1 MLVEAFRY
9 PLGDRTARDA
19 FVASTGLVILGLV
32 LLRVGAALWPDVLA
46 VVPVAAVVVP
56 ASLFAGYLGRVLR
69 ADPSRAS
76 APSFVWSR
84 QTLRVGVRVL
94 AVVGAYL
101 VPAGVAL
108 LLTAFVLLSGG
119 SGALLTLAPTGALL
133 LTVVSSY
140 LLPAAVAAAVRHG
153 LRAGFSRSRFAGLAS
168 GSYFFAWTVAV
179 SVVVVVWSVLA
190 AVREA
195 TPLAL
200 ASATLFAYGHVVA
213 ARLLGDGLARSPWAP

>member
-9 PLGDRTARDA
+9 PLGDRAARDA

-46 VVPVAAVVVP
+46 AVPVAVVVVP

-69 ADPSRAS
+69 ADPSRSS

-84 QTLRVGVRVL
+84 HTLRVGARVL

-101 VPAGVAL
+101 VPAAVAL

-119 SGALLTLAPTGALL
+119 GGALLTLAPTAALL
-133 LTVVSSY
+133 LTVVSFY
-140 LLPAAVAAAVRHG
+140 LLPAAVAAAIRHG
-153 LRAGFSRSRFAGLAS
+153 LRAGFSRSRLAGLAS

-179 SVVVVVWSVLA
+179 TVVVVVWSVLA

-200 ASATLFAYGHVVA
+200 ASAALFAYGHVVA